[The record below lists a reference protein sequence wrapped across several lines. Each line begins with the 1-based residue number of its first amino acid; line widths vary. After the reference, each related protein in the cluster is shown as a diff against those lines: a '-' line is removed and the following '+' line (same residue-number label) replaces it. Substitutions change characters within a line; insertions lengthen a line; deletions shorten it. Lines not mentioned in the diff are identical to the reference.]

1 MGVKIDSAGGAKS
14 VGSVRKSGG
23 VSGASG
29 TGFSAFLES
38 VEDAAPASVQSN
50 AAVGGLDVLL
60 AAQSVGDAMEERAKK
75 RRVAERGNNILDK
88 LEILRDGLL
97 TGRMSKQKLIELAQA
112 LREPRENNLPPEAEK
127 ILDEIELRAAVELAK
142 LNV

>member
-1 MGVKIDSAGGAKS
+1 MGVKIDSAGGTKS
-14 VGSVRKSGG
+14 AGPVRKSGTA
-23 VSGASG
+23 SGASG
-29 TGFSAFLES
+29 TGFSTLLGG
-38 VEDAAPASVQSN
+38 VEDAAPSSVQAN
-50 AAVGGLDVLL
+50 TAVGGLEALL
-60 AAQSVGDAMEERAKK
+60 AAQVVGDAMEERAKK

-88 LEILRDGLL
+88 LEALRDGLL

-112 LREPRENNLPPEAEK
+112 LREPREKDLPPEAEK